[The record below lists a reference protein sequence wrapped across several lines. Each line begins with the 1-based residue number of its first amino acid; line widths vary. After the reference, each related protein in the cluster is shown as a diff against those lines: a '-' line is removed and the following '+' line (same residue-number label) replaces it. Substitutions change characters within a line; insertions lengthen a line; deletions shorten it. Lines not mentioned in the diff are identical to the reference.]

1 MDELNGAMS
10 ITPPG
15 YPVGMQIEF
24 SVGWN
29 WGEKT
34 EIGLFNREIATAVIQ
49 DLQEGMTSGD

>member
-1 MDELNGAMS
+1 MS

-29 WGEKT
+29 WGEKL
-34 EIGLFNREIATAVIQ
+34 EIGLFSREAAQEALDKLQQAKPETTA
-49 DLQEGMTSGD
+49 